1 MFIYIYVLNSH
12 RNFLY
17 LSPTFNYHFRF
28 NWTVKAAVLETLALL
43 LAKVEIMLRQFLP
56 QLQTTFLK
64 ALNDS
69 NRQVRIKAAT
79 AMSFLIKIHT
89 KADPLFSELHL
100 LMKGA
105 EDPAIR

>member
-1 MFIYIYVLNSH
+1 M
-12 RNFLY
+12 
-17 LSPTFNYHFRF
+17 
-28 NWTVKAAVLETLALL
+28 LETLALL

-79 AMSFLIKIHT
+79 ALGFLIKIHT
-89 KADPLFSELHL
+89 KADPLFAELHL
-100 LMKGA
+100 LMKGT
-105 EDPAIR
+105 EDPAIRLVNKRLLGSTKMAWI

>member
-1 MFIYIYVLNSH
+1 MCLFTSMYWIHIKGQLEI
-12 RNFLY
+12 FCIF
-17 LSPTFNYHFRF
+17 PHFRF